1 MRIADVLLADYDTEI
16 RSAQRLFERLPSIER
31 ADWKPHEKSMLF
43 GKLVMHVATLPGFG
57 ATVLSEPVVDLSQS
71 KIPSFTFESPAVASA
86 VLAETSAKTR
96 TLLANISD
104 EEMEMTWQLKFHDR
118 VLFTGG
124 RILAYRTMFFNHFV
138 HHRAQLGVYLRLL
151 EVPIPGMYGPS
162 ADEQSILG

>member
-57 ATVLSEPVVDLSQS
+57 AMVLSEPILDMAQG
-71 KIPSFTFESPAVASA
+71 KIPSFAYESPGQASA
-86 VLAETSAKTR
+86 VLAETAAKTR

-104 EEMEMTWQLKFHDR
+104 EEMETTWQLKFHDR
-118 VLFTGG
+118 VFFTGS

-162 ADEQSILG
+162 ADEPINLG

>member
-16 RSAQRLFERLPSIER
+16 RSAQRLFERLPSVEK

-43 GKLVMHVATLPGFG
+43 GKLVMLVATLPGFG
-57 ATVLSEPVVDLSQS
+57 AMVLSEPILDMAQG
-71 KIPSFTFESPAVASA
+71 KIPSFAYESPAQASA
-86 VLAETSAKTR
+86 VLAETAAKTR

-104 EEMEMTWQLKFHDR
+104 EEMETTWQLKFHDR
-118 VLFTGG
+118 VFFTGS
-124 RILAYRTMFFNHFV
+124 RILAYRTMFFNHFI

>member
-57 ATVLSEPVVDLSQS
+57 AMVLSEPILDMAQG
-71 KIPSFTFESPAVASA
+71 KIPSFAYESPGQASA
-86 VLAETSAKTR
+86 VLAETAAKTR

-104 EEMEMTWQLKFHDR
+104 EEMETTWQLKFHDR
-118 VLFTGG
+118 VFFTGS
-124 RILAYRTMFFNHFV
+124 RILAYRTMFFNHFI